1 MVSQPL
7 DDRYPIVTYTDDR
20 TGRQLPGGQ
29 CRCCGAGPNPE
40 DGLLVRKAGLCDVDG
55 VFYAMLCSCCLD
67 DMLAK
72 QARRQ
77 PTARDEKA
85 RLVVELLEDDL
96 DGMEAMMEDLADFD
110 QLIDEE

>member
-1 MVSQPL
+1 
-7 DDRYPIVTYTDDR
+7 
-20 TGRQLPGGQ
+20 
-29 CRCCGAGPNPE
+29 
-40 DGLLVRKAGLCDVDG
+40 
-55 VFYAMLCSCCLD
+55 
-67 DMLAK
+67 MLAK
-72 QARRQ
+72 RVRRE